1 MNKKFCYRLF
11 VGLLVVLLIG
21 SLCACSEDDDRGKVV
36 FTAGLGKEELFR
48 IDEVSCTLPEYMLY
62 LTNTKNRYED
72 VFGSKIWEVTYEG
85 TSFEDNMKDIL
96 LAKIAQMKS
105 VYLLA
110 QEKGVE
116 LTEAES
122 RKLEQAADAYFS
134 SLSEEEIS
142 QLKVTKE
149 MVLQLYTEYTLADK
163 VYQQIISQVNPEI
176 SDDEARAV
184 TVEQI
189 VMKKQT
195 TDGRGNVIV
204 YTEKAQA
211 EALAKMEEIREMVL
225 AGERDFTE
233 MVGKYN
239 EAEDGQIT
247 FQKGEMDKA
256 IEEAAF
262 QLQTDEIS
270 SVIETNQGYYLLK
283 CINTFDREQ
292 TDANKLV
299 LIENRKN
306 QAFGQEYDA
315 FVKKLARKLNDDLWE
330 EIELTE
336 STVVKTN
343 SFFDVY
349 EEYFPAK

>member
-1 MNKKFCYRLF
+1 MNKKFGYRLF
-11 VGLLVVLLIG
+11 VGLLVMLLTG
-21 SLCACSEDDDRGKVV
+21 SLCGCSEEEDRGKVV
-36 FTAGLGKEELFR
+36 FTAGLGKDELFR

-62 LTNTKNRYED
+62 LTNTKNRYEG
-72 VFGSKIWEVTYEG
+72 VFGSQIWDVTYEG
-85 TSFEDNMKDIL
+85 TSFEENMKEIV

-122 RKLEQAADAYFS
+122 RKLEQAANAYFS
-134 SLSEEEIS
+134 SLSEAEIT
-142 QLKVTKE
+142 QLNVTKE

-163 VYQQIISQVNPEI
+163 VYQQIIAQVNPEI

-189 VMKKQT
+189 MMRKQT
-195 TDGRGNVIV
+195 SDGRGNVIV
-204 YTEKAQA
+204 YTEKTQA
-211 EALAKMEEIREMVL
+211 ESLAKMEEIREMVL

-247 FQKGEMDKA
+247 FQKGEMDQA
-256 IEEAAF
+256 IEAVAF
-262 QLQTDEIS
+262 RLQTDEVS
-270 SVIETNQGYYLLK
+270 PVIETNQGYYLLK
-283 CINTFDREQ
+283 CTSTFDREQ

-299 LIENRKN
+299 LIEERKN

-330 EIELTE
+330 KIELPEGSEIKTE
-336 STVVKTN
+336 S
-343 SFFDVY
+343 FFEVY
-349 EEYFPAK
+349 EEYFPAQ